1 MKKSIIIGIAFSM
14 SSIAFAQK
22 PMSPTEFGESINAE
36 DLYKHLSVLAS
47 DDYQGRETGQKGQKA
62 AAIYIA
68 KEFERLQLKPAGNDN
83 FFQTFDLVKKT
94 LATRKFIV
102 NQQAFNFGND
112 FFCAKNIG
120 NVNIQSNEIVF
131 AGYGIIDKIRNDFK
145 TFNIEGKVVMILAGE
160 PKNKKGLYL
169 LSNSKEKSDWSNKN
183 KKIAAIQKLKP
194 KAILIVDAEY
204 AKFAKSYKHQMETP
218 SMQLEENQTKRPGD
232 LSKEKVMQACPVMTI
247 NDSLAT
253 ALLAPNNKNINK
265 IRNKYNKRR
274 SIDPFVLKSTIAA
287 NIDYLEEKTSTEN
300 VIGYI
305 TGSEYPEEYVYITAH
320 YDHIGVID
328 NEVYNGADD
337 DGSGTVGVIEIAEA
351 FALAKAQG
359 QGPKRS
365 IVFMTVTGEEKG
377 LLGSQYYT
385 SNPSFEI
392 KNSICDLNIDMI
404 GRVDDAH
411 KNDSNYIYVI
421 GSDKISSD
429 LHEINEKMNSAYT
442 HMNLDYTFNSPSDPN
457 RFYYRSDHYNF
468 AKYNIPIIFYFN
480 GVHDDYHKATDEISK
495 INFPMLSNRTK
506 LVFYTAWE
514 IANRA
519 EPLRKDKTNDFE
531 NNR

>member
-1 MKKSIIIGIAFSM
+1 MKKSIFIGIAFSI
-14 SSIAFAQK
+14 SNIAFAQK
-22 PMSPTEFGESINAE
+22 PISPTDFGESISVE
-36 DLYKHLSVLAS
+36 DLYRHLSVLAS

-83 FFQTFDLVKKT
+83 FFQSFEVVKKT

-102 NQQAFNFGND
+102 NQKKFNFGDD

-120 NVNIQSNEIVF
+120 NVNFQSNEIIF
-131 AGYGIIDKIRNDFK
+131 AGYGIIDKNRNDFK
-145 TFNIEGKVVMILAGE
+145 NFNVEGKVVLILSGE
-160 PKNKKGLYL
+160 PKNKKGIYL
-169 LSNSKEKSDWSNKN
+169 LNNSKEKSEWSNKN

-194 KAILIVDAEY
+194 KVILIVDADY
-204 AKFAKSYKHQMETP
+204 AKFAKNYKHQMEAP
-218 SMQLEENQTKRPGD
+218 SMQLTENQAKKPEE
-232 LSKEKVMQACPVMTI
+232 LSKENMLYVCPVITI
-247 NDSLAT
+247 NDSVAKV
-253 ALLAPNNKNINK
+253 LLIPNNKNIDNLRK
-265 IRNKYNKRR
+265 KYCKRR

-287 NIDYLEEKTSTEN
+287 NIDYLEETKSTEN
-300 VIGYI
+300 VIAYI
-305 TGSEYPEEYVYITAH
+305 PGSEYPEEYVYITAH

-337 DGSGTVGVIEIAEA
+337 DGSGTVGVLELAEA
-351 FALAKAQG
+351 FAIAKDQG
-359 QGPKRS
+359 QGPRRS

-385 SNPSFEI
+385 TNPSFEI

-411 KNDSNYIYVI
+411 KNDSNYIYII

-429 LHEINEKMNSAYT
+429 LHKINEKMNSAYT
-442 HMNLDYTFNSPSDPN
+442 HMNLDYTYNSPSDPN

-480 GVHDDYHKATDEISK
+480 GLHDDYHKATDEISK
-495 INFPMLSNRTK
+495 INFPILSNRTK

-519 EPLRKDKTNDFE
+519 EPLRKDKKNDFE